1 MAIFTLAHEGKNLQ
15 QLRNI
20 VRYNSKNKKGF
31 NSDINPR
38 LIGVHSNCGYCI
50 NIDDENEYKQLVE
63 NFILTA
69 DANAQ
74 LSTNSRQK
82 YLYEHSVISFS
93 IEDDKKLGMKKATE
107 LAIETAKQYDPN
119 FEDLPYMLWPQI
131 DSGKLHFHL
140 VKCYFNEQGKYFKQ
154 SFPMKKMNSSAQKIE
169 KKHKLTFTGKN
180 DPKNYIWKTQK
191 NGKKK
196 KIYFPQ
202 GNKNNNIIAKNRAID
217 LKIKIDDKGNIEY
230 FNKLTNEI
238 ITDKNKANSLTSKK
252 KTLQSNANKKIKAV
266 NSENKKLAEPVNYPF
281 IQKYITNHFTN
292 RIKIDQFERS
302 EKIKINKIFKIKLKK
317 AVNSEFSKINT
328 AGKKIENS
336 IKIKNAE
343 LDHCKKEMKQDQA
356 GLDLQKS
363 KNEQLNE
370 IKNIIN
376 KAYRHSKTPEI
387 FIKKINDNA
396 IEACISFRENGQG
409 GISFNH
415 LNSDISIA
423 GGKVNSYLTFG
434 KIKKNDPELFDLLN
448 GNDPQNTISFQQDRR
463 SDLDQNFDI
472 EKINKNYKQK
482 VNFDGSISIFYHKK
496 DAEKYPY
503 NHNIKVS
510 RDCKTISFGQC
521 RNDHDLKLAYDFVK
535 KSGWKTGI
543 SENKD
548 LVKSLM
554 ALSYKQNKED
564 LFFFQTTEKTLKMTD
579 LKSVIGDDR
588 LSKDNLIKL
597 YDNDVI
603 IKNDI
608 RELRSFIINQLK
620 AQNEDL
626 IIINKLLDQKL
637 SLKDCLDPENP
648 ARKALL
654 KECKS
659 LEKNRE
665 IEAKN
670 LKNDGNQQ
678 ANKTP
683 FSTDNRR
690 NKLRYT

>member
-1 MAIFTLAHEGKNLQ
+1 MAIFTLAHEGKNLR

-31 NSDINPR
+31 NSEKNPR
-38 LIGVHSNCGYCI
+38 LIAVHSNCGYCL
-50 NIDDENEYKQLVE
+50 NIDDENEYKQLVD

-82 YLYEHSVISFS
+82 YLYEHSIISFS
-93 IEDDKKLGMKKATE
+93 VEDDKKLGIKKATD
-107 LAIETAKQYDPN
+107 LVIETAKQYDPN

-131 DSGKLHFHL
+131 DSGKLHFHI

-154 SFPMKKMNSSAQKIE
+154 SFPMKKMNSAVQKIE
-169 KKHKLTFTGKN
+169 KKDKLTFTGKN
-180 DPKNYIWKTQK
+180 DPNNYIWKTNK
-191 NGKKK
+191 DGKKK

-202 GNKNNNIIAKNRAID
+202 ANKNNNKIAKNRAID

-238 ITDKNKANSLTSKK
+238 ITDKHKANSLTSRKK
-252 KTLQSNANKKIKAV
+252 ILQRNVNQKIKAV
-266 NSENKKLAEPVNYPF
+266 NSGNKKLAEPVNYSF

-302 EKIKINKIFKIKLKK
+302 EKIKINKIHKVKLKK
-317 AVNSEFSKINT
+317 VVNSNFLKINRV
-328 AGKKIENS
+328 GKKLENS

-343 LDHCKKEMKQDQA
+343 LDHCKNEMKQDQA

-363 KNEQLNE
+363 KNKQLNE

-376 KAYRHSKTPEI
+376 KAYRHSKTPET
-387 FIKKINDNA
+387 FIKKINDNG
-396 IEACISFRENGQG
+396 IEACISFRENEQG
-409 GISFNH
+409 GITFNH
-415 LNSDISIA
+415 LNTDISIA

-434 KIKKNDPELFDLLN
+434 KIKKNDPELFDHLI
-448 GNDPQNTISFQQDRR
+448 GNDPQNTISFQQDHRPY
-463 SDLDQNFDI
+463 LEQNFDI
-472 EKINKNYKQK
+472 EKINENYKQK

-496 DAEKYPY
+496 DAKKYPY

-510 RDCKTISFGQC
+510 SNYKTISFGQH

-535 KSGWKTGI
+535 KSGWKMGV

-554 ALSYKQNKED
+554 ALSYNKNKAD
-564 LFFFQTTEKTLKMTD
+564 LFLFQTTESTLKISD
-579 LKSVIGDDR
+579 LQAVIADDR

-597 YDNDVI
+597 YDNDIV
-603 IKNDI
+603 IKNDYK
-608 RELRSFIINQLK
+608 ELRSYIIGQLEDH
-620 AQNEDL
+620 NENL
-626 IIINKLLDQKL
+626 TVINEMLDNKL
-637 SLKDCLDPENP
+637 SLRDCLDVENP
-648 ARKALL
+648 IRKKLFE
-654 KECKS
+654 KNNS
-659 LEKNRE
+659 LENDRC
-665 IEAKN
+665 IEV
-670 LKNDGNQQ
+670 
-678 ANKTP
+678 NKTNKYANRNRVINNP
-683 FSTDNRR
+683 F
-690 NKLRYT
+690 

>member
-1 MAIFTLAHEGKNLQ
+1 MAIFTLAHEGKNLR

-38 LIGVHSNCGYCI
+38 LIGVHSNCGYCL

-69 DANAQ
+69 DANSK
-74 LSTNSRQK
+74 LSSNSRQK

-93 IEDDKKLGMKKATE
+93 VADDNKLGMKKATE

-119 FEDLPYMLWPQI
+119 FENLPYLLWPQI
-131 DSGKLHFHL
+131 DSGKLHFHV

-169 KKHKLTFTGKN
+169 KNHNLTFTGKN
-180 DPKNYIWKTQK
+180 DPNNYIWKTNK
-191 NGKKK
+191 DGKKK

-202 GNKNNNIIAKNRAID
+202 GNKNNNKITKNRAID

-230 FNKLTNEI
+230 FNKLTNEL
-238 ITDKNKANSLTSKK
+238 ITDKSKANSLFLRK
-252 KTLQSNANKKIKAV
+252 KTLKSNANKKIKMV
-266 NSENKKLAEPVNYPF
+266 NSENKKLVEPVNYPF

-302 EKIKINKIFKIKLKK
+302 EKIKINKIFKVKFKK
-317 AVNSEFSKINT
+317 AVNNKFSKVNT
-328 AGKKIENS
+328 AGKKIEDS

-343 LDHCKKEMKQDQA
+343 LDHCKNEMKQDQA

-376 KAYRHSKTPEI
+376 QAYRHSKTPET
-387 FIKKINDNA
+387 FIKKINDNS

-409 GISFNH
+409 GITFNH

-423 GGKVNSYLTFG
+423 GGKVNAYLTFG
-434 KIKKNDPELFDLLN
+434 KIKKNDPELFDLLI
-448 GNDPQNTISFQQDRR
+448 GNDPQNTIYFQQDHRP
-463 SDLDQNFDI
+463 DLDQNFDI
-472 EKINKNYKQK
+472 EKINENYKQK

-496 DAEKYPY
+496 DAKKYPY

-510 RDCKTISFGQC
+510 KDFKAISFGQ
-521 RNDHDLKLAYDFVK
+521 RRTDHDLKLAYDFAK
-535 KSGWKTGI
+535 KSGWKMGI

-564 LFFFQTTEKTLKMTD
+564 LFFFQTTEATLKITD
-579 LKSVIGDDR
+579 LKAVIGDDR

-597 YDNDVI
+597 YDDNIV
-603 IKNDI
+603 IKNDNK
-608 RELRSFIINQLK
+608 ELRSFIINQLK
-620 AQNEDL
+620 DQNEDL

-637 SLKDCLDPENP
+637 SLKDCLDAESP
-648 ARKALL
+648 ARKALF
-654 KECKS
+654 KERKS
-659 LEKNRE
+659 QGNSRK
-665 IEAKN
+665 IEAIN

-678 ANKTP
+678 ANKVP
-683 FSTDNRR
+683 FLKNSPR